1 MLSPRQLELVE
12 TLFDLEPD
20 STYAQRA
27 IASLAELS
35 SAAGYRLTL
44 ESSELRHRAPA
55 TGDGLVISLA
65 HGKQSLGKLQLFA
78 TDGTGRFGDD
88 QVRLARWG
96 AKLLSRGL
104 VYAARVSAP
113 KNEIDVKA
121 LLEST
126 PLTPRE
132 RDVVGRL
139 VSGAST
145 REISEATGL
154 TISTVNT
161 YMKRI
166 FAKLGVHS
174 RVELLARVTGTLASR
189 PAPSAPPVAPTVS
202 A

>member
-1 MLSPRQLELVE
+1 MLSPRQLELVD

-20 STYAQRA
+20 ATYPQRA
-27 IASLAELS
+27 VASLAELA
-35 SAAGYRLTL
+35 SASGYRLTL
-44 ESSELRHRAPA
+44 DSSELRNKVPSA
-55 TGDGLVISLA
+55 GDGLVLPLV
-65 HGKQSLGKLQLFA
+65 HGKNAVGKLHLFA
-78 TDGTGRFGDD
+78 SDGSNRLGDD
-88 QVRLARWG
+88 QTRLARWG
-96 AKLLSRGL
+96 AKLLARGL
-104 VYAARVSAP
+104 VLAPRVNA

-121 LLEST
+121 LLENT

-174 RVELLARVTGTLASR
+174 RVELLARVTGTHSQKAS
-189 PAPSAPPVAPTVS
+189 
-202 A
+202 

>member
-1 MLSPRQLELVE
+1 MFSPRQLELVE
-12 TLFDLEPD
+12 TLFELEPD
-20 STYAQRA
+20 TTYAQRA
-27 IASLAELS
+27 VAATAELAA
-35 SAAGYRLTL
+35 AAGYRLTL
-44 ESSELRHRAPA
+44 ETTELRHKAPA
-55 TGDGLVISLA
+55 AGDGLTIPLT
-65 HGKQSLGKLQLFA
+65 HGKQSVGKLHLYA
-78 TDGTGRFGDD
+78 ADGSARLSDD
-88 QVRLARWG
+88 SQRLARW
-96 AKLLSRGL
+96 AARLLARGL
-104 VYAARVSAP
+104 VYASRVGAP

-145 REISEATGL
+145 REISDATGL

-174 RVELLARVTGTLASR
+174 RVELLARVTGTHASR
-189 PAPSAPPVAPTVS
+189 QSTAVA
-202 A
+202 